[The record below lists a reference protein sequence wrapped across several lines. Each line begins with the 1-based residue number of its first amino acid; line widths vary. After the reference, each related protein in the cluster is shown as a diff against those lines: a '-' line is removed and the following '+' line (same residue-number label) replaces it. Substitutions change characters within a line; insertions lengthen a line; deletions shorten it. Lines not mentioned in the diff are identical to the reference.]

1 MSLTYGKRQIFGLLF
16 TNELNGLKGHSHGN
30 LLRILYNITKIIF
43 FHLLK
48 SNFPT

>member
-30 LLRILYNITKIIF
+30 LLHILLQQYKAHFLPFIEK
-43 FHLLK
+43 
-48 SNFPT
+48 